1 MRWLLLVV
9 FLFGCAAEVEMP
21 IRSSP
26 GGIVPASMN
35 DRQWSEYVGNQ
46 RVQYYREG
54 QTAYDTGTGF
64 WLGLDDGTP
73 KFSIGNSA
81 GNKLTWN
88 GTTLAIVGNVTA
100 TTGTIGGW
108 TLSATALTAGSGA
121 TTVGLDSGGTNP
133 ALYAGSATPGSAPFR
148 VTQAGALTATSGAI
162 GGWTLGVTSLLS
174 GSGATTVGLDS
185 GGTNPAIYAGSAT
198 PASAPFRVT
207 QAGAL
212 FASSATVSGDISG
225 GKQAYKSAT
234 TSRDNTTTYADDP
247 DLSIALSA
255 SAIYAIDFLLL
266 PYNEASTPNMKM
278 QFAYSGTGNFRR
290 IFGVSNEPAVPTFAF
305 FGPLTSGEVFN
316 QLPSYAPFDQ
326 GALWGTVTYETT
338 TAGNFTVQW
347 AQASSSANDCRLTA
361 GSYMKATRLI

>member
-1 MRWLLLVV
+1 MGTLRV
-9 FLFGCAAEVEMP
+9 
-21 IRSSP
+21 SP
-26 GGIVPASMN
+26 GASIPRDM
-35 DRQWSEYVGNQ
+35 REWSTFWNQ
-46 RVQYYREG
+46 AQAKYYRDG
-54 QTAYDTGTGF
+54 QADYDSGTGF
-64 WLGLDDGTP
+64 WIGNDGGTP
-73 KFSIGNSA
+73 KLSIGNSA

-88 GTTLAIVGNVTA
+88 GTTLAITGTVTA
-100 TTGTIGGW
+100 TAGTIGGW
-108 TLSATALTAGSGA
+108 TLASSYLESGSGA
-121 TTVGLDSGGTNP
+121 STVRLDSGGSNP
-133 ALYAGSATPGSAPFR
+133 AISAGSSTPASAPFR
-148 VTQAGALTATSGAI
+148 VSQAGALTATSGAI
-162 GGWTLGVTSLLS
+162 GGWTLGATALTA